1 MVQAGSSGRVAFT
14 ARVPEDLHR
23 RMRIWCAQ
31 QDMDLQ
37 DFVTEAVR
45 AYLTADRSGHPSS
58 CPLAGAKDD
67 EVRACR
73 DLLTILRG
81 ADPHW
86 REFVSWFLTSVRR
99 RVGAQ

>member
-1 MVQAGSSGRVAFT
+1 MAQMVPSGRVAFT

-31 QDMDLQ
+31 QDVDLQ

-45 AYLTADRSGHPSS
+45 AYLTADKSGHPAS
-58 CPLAGAKDD
+58 CPLAGAKEE

-86 REFVSWFLTSVRR
+86 REFVTWFLTTVRR